1 MDKQND
7 LSMQNRIRAILAE
20 SETVHSRMA
29 SSEEFVS
36 SITETAVMCRTALRM
51 GNKILL
57 AGNGGS
63 AADAQHLAAELV
75 NRFNY
80 ERPAIAAIS
89 LSTDT
94 SVITSVGND
103 SGFESLFSRQ
113 VEALGKSG
121 DILILLS
128 TSGNSPNIVKAAISG
143 KEMGMVV
150 AGFTG
155 MKENRLADLSN
166 IVIKV
171 PSDSIPRIQE
181 GHILAGHILCDLIEA
196 EIHPKSM

>member
-1 MDKQND
+1 
-7 LSMQNRIRAILAE
+7 MQKRVKAILSE
-20 SETVHSRMA
+20 SEAVHRRMA

-36 SITETAVMCRTALRM
+36 SISEAAGLCCTAIRS
-51 GNKILL
+51 GKKILF

-80 ERPAIAAIS
+80 ERPAMAALA

-94 SVITSVGND
+94 SVITSIGND

-113 VEALGKSG
+113 IEAIGNSG

-128 TSGNSPNIVKAAISG
+128 TSGNSPNIVKAAKAG
-143 KEMGMVV
+143 KERGVII

-155 MKENRLADLSN
+155 EKENMLAELSD
-166 IVIKV
+166 IVVKI
-171 PSDSIPRIQE
+171 PSDCTPRIQE

-196 EIHPKSM
+196 EIYPKNM